1 MRRSGTLT
9 IEFVGET
16 YEVAP
21 TRLFTFGR
29 SGDLAVDTSLDLPSV
44 VGVFAHEHGIWWVR
58 NQTSSI
64 DIHLLDSDS
73 RSALFIA
80 AGSAAPIPFDRSVL
94 RAVVGPSTYELTLLC
109 AEEREWN
116 ARVAKTPGD
125 PSLNEEQRQLLV
137 ALAEEAL
144 RGEAPCDLP
153 SNADVAERLGWRVT
167 KLNRKLDHLC
177 IKFDKLGVAGLRGSA
192 RRLATER
199 RRLLVDHCLAS
210 GLITSA
216 DLTVLPASESLLAR
230 ESDRQPDRER
240 CASEV

>member
-21 TRLFTFGR
+21 TRTFTFGR
-29 SGDLAVDTSLDLPSV
+29 SGDLAVDTSLELPSV
-44 VGVFAHEHGIWWVR
+44 VGVFAYEHGIWWVR

-94 RAVVGPSTYELTLLC
+94 RAVVGPSTYELTLVC
-109 AEEREWN
+109 TDSSEGSSR
-116 ARVAKTPGD
+116 ARKTPGE

-144 RGEAPCDLP
+144 RGDLEGDLP
-153 SNADVAERLGWRVT
+153 SNADVADRLGWRVT

-199 RRLLVDHCLAS
+199 RRLLVDHCVAS
-210 GLITSA
+210 GLITED
-216 DLTVLPASESLLAR
+216 DLGVLPQPSGG
-230 ESDRQPDRER
+230 QPDREP
-240 CASEV
+240 CASEA